1 MKMRAVRVSQRRCVR
16 GVVGLKRSTT
26 VENKEK
32 MGRNAR
38 GKRVVVKALAE
49 AQKQEEDIDVDLVCL
64 GLVGW
69 WWSDERK
76 KKTMMMHEM
85 CAAPSLSVSDEVCV
99 EFSRCTY
106 FRVYICMYVCV
117 CVCTAEAAAGPTS
130 CGTAPDG
137 ECTNIY
143 THTLCLSLS
152 VCVCV
157 CPCEYYILA
166 SRQ

>member
-1 MKMRAVRVSQRRCVR
+1 MAMAAKRTTMKMRAVRVSQRRCVR

-26 VENKEK
+26 VEKKEK

-76 KKTMMMHEM
+76 KKTMMIHEM
-85 CAAPSLSVSDEVCV
+85 CAAPSLSVSD
-99 EFSRCTY
+99 
-106 FRVYICMYVCV
+106 
-117 CVCTAEAAAGPTS
+117 
-130 CGTAPDG
+130 
-137 ECTNIY
+137 
-143 THTLCLSLS
+143 
-152 VCVCV
+152 
-157 CPCEYYILA
+157 
-166 SRQ
+166 

>member
-1 MKMRAVRVSQRRCVR
+1 MLLDFEYVLLSLCCWILKREQEDKLAMAAKRTTMKMRAVRVSQRRCVR

-26 VENKEK
+26 VEKKEK

-76 KKTMMMHEM
+76 KKTMMIHEM
-85 CAAPSLSVSDEVCV
+85 CAAPSLSVSD
-99 EFSRCTY
+99 
-106 FRVYICMYVCV
+106 
-117 CVCTAEAAAGPTS
+117 
-130 CGTAPDG
+130 
-137 ECTNIY
+137 
-143 THTLCLSLS
+143 
-152 VCVCV
+152 
-157 CPCEYYILA
+157 
-166 SRQ
+166 